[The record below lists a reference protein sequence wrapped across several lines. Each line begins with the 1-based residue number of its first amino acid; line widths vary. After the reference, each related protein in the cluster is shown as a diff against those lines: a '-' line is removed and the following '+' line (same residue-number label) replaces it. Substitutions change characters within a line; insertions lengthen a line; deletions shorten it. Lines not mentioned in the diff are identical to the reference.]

1 MWKAR
6 RWAGLKRGRMK
17 VSQSMWQQV
26 RQEAVGIWVMVPALS
41 CGTSQMPLKFPLPAF
56 TSKLQIIPFVF
67 QSLYN
72 SCEIKN
78 EVTLK
83 RVPMKVLVAQS
94 CPTLYNPMEH
104 NPPGFS
110 VDGILQARV
119 LRWVAMPFSRGSS
132 RSKDW
137 TQVSCTKSGF
147 FTMWATREAKRAL
160 RDVKYPK
167 VEHYLLL
174 GFRGKRRVA
183 WITYD
188 NRAQGPSLCAAA
200 CRAQVIQHLVINLF
214 SPQVP
219 APLGARGK
227 WEVLCFTQPQHQ
239 LTGQH
244 QLASSPCS
252 LTQLTR
258 LFIWQILYLLWSR
271 KA

>member
-6 RWAGLKRGRMK
+6 RWTGLKRGRMK
-17 VSQSMWQQV
+17 VSRSMWQQV
-26 RQEAVGIWVMVPALS
+26 RQEAVGIWVTVLAPS
-41 CGTSQMPLKFPLPAF
+41 CRTSQMPLKFPLPAF
-56 TSKLQIIPFVF
+56 TSKMQIISFVF

-83 RVPMKVLVAQS
+83 RVPMKMLVAQS

-104 NPPGFS
+104 NPPGSS
-110 VDGILQARV
+110 VHGILQAEV

-132 RSKDW
+132 WSKDR
-137 TQVSCTKSGF
+137 TQVSCTEGGF
-147 FTMWATREAKRAL
+147 FTTWATREAKRAP

-167 VEHYLLL
+167 VEHYLLP

-188 NRAQGPSLCAAA
+188 NRVQGPFLCPAA
-200 CRAQVIQHLVINLF
+200 CRAQQTQQLVINLF

-219 APLGARGK
+219 APLGAHGK

-239 LTGQH
+239 LTGQC

-258 LFIWQILYLLWSR
+258 LFIWQILYFLWSR
-271 KA
+271 K